1 VIPEAVADGTAT
13 TSVKAHIVD
22 QNGTAL
28 QNVTVVFSVDSG
40 SAQIMNGPS
49 VVTDINGDAV
59 ILISSKTPGDV
70 LITATVNGQPIVFGS
85 PARVHFA
92 AINIYVP
99 KVFTPNGDGVNDIL
113 KPILVGI
120 SAFHYFSVY
129 NRWGNLLFTTE
140 DPNVGWDGKVK
151 GVPQPVET
159 YLWMAEGVDN
169 SGKRIVQKGMV
180 SLIR

>member
-1 VIPEAVADGTAT
+1 MDQSGAALPSV
-13 TSVKAHIVD
+13 TS
-22 QNGTAL
+22 
-28 QNVTVVFSVDSG
+28 VVFSVDSG
-40 SAQIMNGPS
+40 SGQILTGQP
-49 VVTDINGDAV
+49 VLTDFSGDAI

-120 SAFHYFSVY
+120 STFHYFSVY

-140 DPNVGWDGKVK
+140 DPNAGWDGRVK

-159 YLWMAEGVDN
+159 YLWMAEGIDN
-169 SGKRIVQKGMV
+169 SGKKIVQKGMV